1 MVLYVIVLS
10 KKKDTVRDVNVCIPF
25 DLLYL

>member
-1 MVLYVIVLS
+1 LF
-10 KKKDTVRDVNVCIPF
+10 KAKQDTVRDVNVCIPF